1 MIRGFAFLGEGPG
14 AGSCL
19 SVLGAWDEV
28 SRGGYRLG
36 SRCAVTTITPLG
48 EEPSLPPSQ
57 RHFTNTAPTPPAGD
71 VSQRRIMKSKKLNT
85 KGNQTK

>member
-1 MIRGFAFLGEGPG
+1 M
-14 AGSCL
+14 GSLL

-36 SRCAVTTITPLG
+36 SRCAVTTVTLPG
-48 EEPSLPPSQ
+48 EEPSLPPRQ
-57 RHFTNTAPTPPAGD
+57 RRFADTAPTPPAGD
-71 VSQRRIMKSKKLNT
+71 VSQRQIMKSKKLNI